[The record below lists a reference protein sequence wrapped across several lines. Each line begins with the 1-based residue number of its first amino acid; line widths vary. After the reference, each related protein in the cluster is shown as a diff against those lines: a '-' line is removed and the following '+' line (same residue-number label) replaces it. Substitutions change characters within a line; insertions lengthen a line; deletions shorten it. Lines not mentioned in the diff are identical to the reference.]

1 LLEECKLSFDEGTPL
16 IGSISRLADQK
27 GFDLIAEIIDKV
39 MKLDLHYLLLGTGD
53 QKYHRLFNKIA
64 KKYPQKISVQLKFDN
79 RLAHL
84 IEAGSDKFL
93 MPSKYEP
100 CGLNQLYSLR
110 YGTIPIVRATGGLA
124 DTVVDFNPETK
135 TGTGFVFKN
144 YDSAELLQAIKRAI
158 DVFADKPT
166 WTQLVRT
173 AMEQDFSWKTSAK
186 EYTKLYALLL
196 NSQKT

>member
-1 LLEECKLSFDEGTPL
+1 
-16 IGSISRLADQK
+16 
-27 GFDLIAEIIDKV
+27 
-39 MKLDLHYLLLGTGD
+39 M
-53 QKYHRLFNKIA
+53 
-64 KKYPQKISVQLKFDN
+64 
-79 RLAHL
+79 
-84 IEAGSDKFL
+84 
-93 MPSKYEP
+93 
-100 CGLNQLYSLR
+100 
-110 YGTIPIVRATGGLA
+110 
-124 DTVVDFNPETK
+124 VDFNPETK